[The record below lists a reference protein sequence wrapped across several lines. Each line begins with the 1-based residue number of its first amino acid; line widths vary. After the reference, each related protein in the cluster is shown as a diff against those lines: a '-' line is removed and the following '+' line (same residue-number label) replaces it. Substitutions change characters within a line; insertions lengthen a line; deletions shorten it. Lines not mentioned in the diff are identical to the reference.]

1 MCVITT
7 ENRRGGYISNI
18 CKKFGYTPIRVPDES
33 KDGNYFLRIRKII
46 KDEAQASVAIT
57 FDGPLGPLH
66 EPKVFPFAIALFAK
80 RRVVPV
86 SIYVKRKIILKH
98 RWDKFIIP
106 LPFNDI
112 NVYVHDPIT
121 VDKQDLKDEFEKL
134 RKEAK
139 EMMLEWEKNFQIK
152 KEAKNETTN

>member
-1 MCVITT
+1 M
-7 ENRRGGYISNI
+7 
-18 CKKFGYTPIRVPDES
+18 
-33 KDGNYFLRIRKII
+33 
-46 KDEAQASVAIT
+46 
-57 FDGPLGPLH
+57 
-66 EPKVFPFAIALFAK
+66 
-80 RRVVPV
+80 
-86 SIYVKRKIILKH
+86 KRKIILKH